1 MKKLFLS
8 ILFAALIASPA
19 FGSSPGLSD
28 FDEDDVLTNVHINA
42 IINAIDDNYA
52 RILAGGGGG
61 EVADYFTATL
71 LEHEHGGL
79 EADVS
84 AYDGIPGISAG
95 STFEAIQWES
105 NCADNITGICIDS
118 DDWKV
123 YRWTGAAMS
132 EIGVGVIDTDYD
144 GDLTDETPSF
154 DEVTANVFNG
164 ITIGDCS
171 DGNNCTADEILNNE
185 DISPAGGT
193 WDLSNLSI
201 TFPSGGWYFADEAT
215 SPTVTGQFK
224 YKNDCTG
231 IEDGCMVW
239 YDDDEIKYLIDVAT
253 LPTTTGQIPIYNAS
267 TDKWVPGTVEE
278 AQTTFQKCTTALA
291 VTSDSNWAIERFPYA
306 ITITDIYVYQNGA
319 TNVIGGLDECTGTN
333 GVCSSVT
340 AVDSDITGTDG
351 AEVQDDGTLTNG
363 GITAGNRVYWHTTS
377 VSGTNEDIQIC
388 FDYTID

>member
-123 YRWTGAAMS
+123 YRWDGASMVEMGGS
-132 EIGVGVIDTDYD
+132 SVIDTDED
-144 GDLTDETPSF
+144 GNVDDEDPTFNSV
-154 DEVTANVFNG
+154 DVVTKYNSLV
-164 ITIGDCS
+164 IGACS
-171 DGNNCTADEILNNE
+171 DGNTCTATEIMQNQTIDFGTCTADLG
-185 DISPAGGT
+185 DCSLTLP
-193 WDLSNLSI
+193 DLSVVETQYIPIGYAIDGATAPAAKETI
-201 TFPSGGWYFADEAT
+201 TSGTDKIDVRKFDGAAQDEDVLIAWQTPADLAAATGIKFRVLTVVTEAT
-215 SPTVTGQFK
+215 AP
-224 YKNDCTG
+224 
-231 IEDGCMVW
+231 
-239 YDDDEIKYLIDVAT
+239 
-253 LPTTTGQIPIYNAS
+253 S
-267 TDKWVPGTVEE
+267 TE
-278 AQTTFQKCTTALA
+278 AWRFELSGFSLTSGDAL
-291 VTSDSNWAIERFPYA
+291 
-306 ITITDIYVYQNGA
+306 
-319 TNVIGGLDECTGTN
+319 
-333 GVCSSVT
+333 
-340 AVDSDITGTDG
+340 
-351 AEVQDDGTLTNG
+351 DGTLAGEQASASGDRSDAQYDLVYTAWSSAMT
-363 GITAGNRVYWHTTS
+363 GITSLAAGELVHFKLMRDIDDSDTYAQDVGVAGIEFKYTRDLGSTS
-377 VSGTNEDIQIC
+377 
-388 FDYTID
+388 F